1 MLILF
6 NDSQTAFLL
15 FLRIQEVEITTPDES
30 VEVVAEAAVMKE
42 TRDIEVARRRG
53 TGQGRGT
60 RTIIAKDAIEEVS
73 HLLQVIGVPT
83 SAGGTKRKAE
93 NAETIEGQD
102 PGLTLT

>member
-1 MLILF
+1 ML

-15 FLRIQEVEITTPDES
+15 FLRIREEEITTPDES
-30 VEVVAEAAVMKE
+30 VEVVAGVAVTKE
-42 TRDIEVARRRG
+42 TGDIEVARKRG
-53 TGQGRGT
+53 IGLGRGT

-83 SAGGTKRKAE
+83 SAGDTRRKAE
-93 NAETIEGQD
+93 NVEMIVGQD